1 MKEYM
6 NAQELAEYLGI
17 DEKTVAGFFPPP
29 PSFKLGEFEKYKR
42 SDVDNW
48 VDELNIEQAE
58 LKMISALDDL
68 ENAKLK
74 LRDKQYDEALTIVKK
89 SILFNP
95 KDPNSHFVYGY
106 ILARLEK
113 WADSEFELR
122 KALKLNPK
130 ADWRDEAAYQ
140 ITLCQ
145 KALGTYHAKNE

>member
-6 NAQELAEYLGI
+6 NCLELAEYLGV
-17 DEKTVAGFFPPP
+17 DEKTVKDFFPPP

-42 SDVDNW
+42 NDVDKW
-48 VDELNIEQAE
+48 VDELNNEQAE
-58 LKMISALDDL
+58 LKMISAENDL
-68 ENAKLK
+68 EKAKGK
-74 LRDKQYDEALTIVKK
+74 LRDKEYEEAVKLIRN
-89 SILFNP
+89 SILLNP

-113 WADSEFELR
+113 WSESEFELR

-140 ITLCQ
+140 ITICQ
-145 KALGTYHAKNE
+145 KSLGTFFAKE

>member
-6 NAQELAEYLGI
+6 NSQELAEYLGI

-29 PSFKLGEFEKYKR
+29 PSFKLGEFEKFKR
-42 SDVDNW
+42 SDVDRW
-48 VDELNIEQAE
+48 VDELNLEQSE
-58 LKMISALDDL
+58 LKMITAATEL
-68 ENAKLK
+68 EKAKLK
-74 LRDKQYDEALTIVKK
+74 LRDKEYEEAVKLIRQ
-89 SILFNP
+89 SILLNP
-95 KDPNSHFVYGY
+95 KDPSAHFVYGY
-106 ILARLEK
+106 VLARLEK

-145 KALGTYHAKNE
+145 KALGTYFAKE